1 MVGQGIMSTTATRQV
16 LRQLADRFGIVGE
29 APAMVSA
36 ITKLLQVAPTDLTV
50 LVTGETGTGKEVFA
64 HALHELSTRKKY
76 PFVSVNCGAIPET
89 LLESEL
95 FGAEKGA
102 FTGAVEQRKGF
113 FEAAHKGTIFL
124 DEIGEMPIGTQV
136 KLLRILESGEFSRLG
151 SSDMQKVDV
160 RVVAATNRD
169 LLYEVRQGRFRQDL
183 FFRLNSVNIHLPPLR
198 QHLDDIPLYVEY
210 FAERVADRSALVFD
224 GIDPDAIVLLSQ
236 QAWQGNVRELRNII
250 ETMVTLERGA
260 RITRAMIERYLPTPS
275 PADEMPM
282 TGLVRIH
289 DVHPPNGQTADIQM
303 MYRTLLQ
310 LTNDVTEIKAVLR
323 HLLTMS
329 IEAMPAVPT
338 AVPTPIT
345 PVPTMPFAATPAS
358 AIPNTA
364 APNVAFHKNQHDAN
378 NVGVIR
384 VNDEPTL
391 DLATLERT
399 TIDMALRRTQGNR
412 REAAKLL
419 GISERTLYRKI
430 DEYGIDL

>member
-1 MVGQGIMSTTATRQV
+1 
-16 LRQLADRFGIVGE
+16 
-29 APAMVSA
+29 
-36 ITKLLQVAPTDLTV
+36 
-50 LVTGETGTGKEVFA
+50 
-64 HALHELSTRKKY
+64 
-76 PFVSVNCGAIPET
+76 
-89 LLESEL
+89 
-95 FGAEKGA
+95 
-102 FTGAVEQRKGF
+102 
-113 FEAAHKGTIFL
+113 
-124 DEIGEMPIGTQV
+124 
-136 KLLRILESGEFSRLG
+136 
-151 SSDMQKVDV
+151 
-160 RVVAATNRD
+160 
-169 LLYEVRQGRFRQDL
+169 
-183 FFRLNSVNIHLPPLR
+183 
-198 QHLDDIPLYVEY
+198 
-210 FAERVADRSALVFD
+210 
-224 GIDPDAIVLLSQ
+224 
-236 QAWQGNVRELRNII
+236 
-250 ETMVTLERGA
+250 
-260 RITRAMIERYLPTPS
+260 
-275 PADEMPM
+275 M

-358 AIPNTA
+358 AIPNPA